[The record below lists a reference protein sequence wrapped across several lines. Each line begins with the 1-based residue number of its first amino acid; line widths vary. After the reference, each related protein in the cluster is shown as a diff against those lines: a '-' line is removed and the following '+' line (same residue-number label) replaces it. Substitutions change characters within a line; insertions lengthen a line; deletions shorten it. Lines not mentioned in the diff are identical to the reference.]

1 MNITLVETNSRIT
14 EAEEWINDSE
24 DRMVEITVAE
34 KNIEKR
40 LKQTNKEK

>member
-24 DRMVEITVAE
+24 DRMVEITVVE